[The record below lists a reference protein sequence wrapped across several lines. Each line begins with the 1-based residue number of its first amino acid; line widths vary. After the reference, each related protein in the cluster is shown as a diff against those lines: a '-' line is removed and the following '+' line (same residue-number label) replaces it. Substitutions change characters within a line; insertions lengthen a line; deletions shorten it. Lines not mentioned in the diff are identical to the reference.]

1 MDFNIICTELNSLAA
16 DFKIGEL
23 QSIRKKIKGLS
34 RKPTDDIFTWQSIF
48 KDYAFHIGGRSEL
61 QFNIGYYKKP
71 ETFRYGLAFSL
82 ETNRSLQSED
92 ILIPKIKRFNS
103 YLKKNPAFFSE
114 LHMYYDDANNGASDI
129 VDAFEI
135 PKKMMKKDTFIF
147 IGKFI
152 KNLKEG
158 LTYEDYLKI
167 LRTFDDLLDLYVF
180 VESENELETTDD
192 YSGEFNFSPG
202 LGNFKKESSRQ
213 YSGGHKRINLVHKE
227 IQENLYYYFVKKY
240 NTKNVAVEN
249 PTGYGTSV
257 DLIVKEKSQMTFYEV
272 KTGDSVRQCIREAL
286 PQLLEYSYYP
296 DKNRASK
303 LIIVSENNI
312 TEAAEIYL
320 RKLRKDFSIPVYYQ
334 RYDSI
339 QKSLEKELF

>member
-1 MDFNIICTELNSLAA
+1 M
-16 DFKIGEL
+16 
-23 QSIRKKIKGLS
+23 
-34 RKPTDDIFTWQSIF
+34 
-48 KDYAFHIGGRSEL
+48 
-61 QFNIGYYKKP
+61 
-71 ETFRYGLAFSL
+71 
-82 ETNRSLQSED
+82 
-92 ILIPKIKRFNS
+92 
-103 YLKKNPAFFSE
+103 
-114 LHMYYDDANNGASDI
+114 
-129 VDAFEI
+129 
-135 PKKMMKKDTFIF
+135 
-147 IGKFI
+147 
-152 KNLKEG
+152 
-158 LTYEDYLKI
+158 
-167 LRTFDDLLDLYVF
+167 F
-180 VESENELETTDD
+180 VESSKELVITND
-192 YSGEFNFSPG
+192 YSGEFNFTPG
-202 LGNFKKESSRQ
+202 IGKYKKESSRQ

-227 IQENLYYYFVKKY
+227 IQENLYFYLVKKY

-312 TEAAEIYL
+312 TEAAKIYL

-339 QKSLEKELF
+339 NKILEEKLF